1 MANSNQAIARLNRLA
16 QMTRFVDGEISFQK
30 KGALRLG
37 DQVVCVGDEVV
48 TRCNDRARR
57 TDQGI
62 MVKNRDRWTVQAI
75 HPDRSIT
82 LTGPSG
88 TIRLPSYYTTK
99 HLTLG
104 YAQTSHASQGRTVDT
119 GLLLVD
125 APTDLAG
132 IYTPMTRGRDGNHAY
147 VVIEDHQM
155 AIDVLTQAM
164 SRDWI
169 DQPAVVRQLQSD
181 HERSGKPMNPDH
193 GFRTD
198 GLTESE
204 MREMAAQ
211 KARALRREQ
220 SVYLGVDR

>member
-1 MANSNQAIARLNRLA
+1 MNRFL
-16 QMTRFVDGEISFQK
+16 DGEISFQK
-30 KGALRLG
+30 KGVLRLG

-48 TRCNDRARR
+48 TRRNDRSVR
-57 TDQGI
+57 TDQGV

-88 TIRLPSYYTTK
+88 TIHLPAEYTTK

-147 VVIEDHQM
+147 VVIEDNRT
-155 AIDVLTQAM
+155 AIDVVSQAL
-164 SRDWI
+164 SRAWI
-169 DQPAVVRQLQSD
+169 DGPAVAWRPQLQPYPFPGRPD
-181 HERSGKPMNPDH
+181 RDDEAEFDQLTRQRFRLIEERRAKAREAERS
-193 GFRTD
+193 
-198 GLTESE
+198 
-204 MREMAAQ
+204 
-211 KARALRREQ
+211 ARGGRSSRGEL
-220 SVYLGVDR
+220 SLDR